1 MNTAIASRYAA
12 EYQSIAPALP
22 GQSLPW
28 LQALRAEALAEFSAH
43 GFPSPREEEW
53 RYTNVSGIEKKLF
66 VPSTNL
72 TAGDVN
78 AEWLKSVQLEDA
90 WVLVLVNGHFSA
102 ELSVL
107 DGLPETVSVMGMA
120 DALAKQPG
128 KVEKYLGAAAD
139 QSEHSFIAFNTAWF
153 TDGLFV
159 HVPAKLVL
167 DKPIQLLHIVTG
179 TDAMATTRNI
189 IIADEMAEAKVIE
202 TFISRDGVYAASLPG
217 ADAAISRDGVYA
229 ASLPGAGA
237 AIARDGAANAY
248 LTAAVTEVFVGQNAD
263 LTLYKMQSESEK
275 AYHFGG
281 SYIKQARDARFT
293 HHNFAFGGLLARSDI
308 HVDLDHASECE
319 LNGLYLGV
327 KRQHIDN
334 HTRINHLK
342 PYAIS
347 RELYKGVLDDRA
359 RGVFQGRVIVAIDAQ
374 KTDSQMNNRNLL
386 LSDDAEVD
394 TKPQLEIYADDVKCG
409 HGVTVGQLEEKSIF
423 YLQSRCVD
431 EETARNMLT
440 FAFANEMVDKIK
452 IKGLHDMV
460 LEQVLARFPQEGVN
474 KEWL

>member
-1 MNTAIASRYAA
+1 MNTATASRYAA
-12 EYQSIAPALP
+12 EYQAIAPALP

-28 LQALRAEALAEFSAH
+28 LKALRAEALAEFSAH

-72 TAGDVN
+72 TVGDVN
-78 AEWLKSVQLEDA
+78 AESLKSYQLQDA

-107 DGLPETVSVMGMA
+107 ADLPEAVSVMGMA
-120 DALAKQPG
+120 DALAKQPE
-128 KVEKYLGAAAD
+128 KLEKYLGKAAS

-179 TDAMATTRNI
+179 ADAMATTRNI
-189 IIADEMAEAKVIE
+189 IVADEMAEAKVIE

-217 ADAAISRDGVYA
+217 ADAAI
-229 ASLPGAGA
+229 
-237 AIARDGAANAY
+237 ARDGAANAY

-263 LTLYKMQSESEK
+263 VTLYKMQSESEK

-374 KTDSQMNNRNLL
+374 KTDSQMNNRNL
-386 LSDDAEVD
+386 AV
-394 TKPQLEIYADDVKCG
+394 IG
-409 HGVTVGQLEEKSIF
+409 
-423 YLQSRCVD
+423 
-431 EETARNMLT
+431 
-440 FAFANEMVDKIK
+440 
-452 IKGLHDMV
+452 
-460 LEQVLARFPQEGVN
+460 
-474 KEWL
+474 

>member
-1 MNTAIASRYAA
+1 MTTTTASHYTA
-12 EYQSIAPALP
+12 EYRNIGPALP
-22 GQSLPW
+22 GKILPW
-28 LQALRAEALAEFSAH
+28 LQQLRAEALVQFSAH

-53 RYTNVSGIEKKLF
+53 RYTNVSAIEKKLF
-66 VPSTNL
+66 SPLANL
-72 TAGDVN
+72 SASQIDAN
-78 AEWLKSVQLEDA
+78 WLKSYQLEDA
-90 WVLVLVNGHFSA
+90 WSVVLVDGHFSA
-102 ELSVL
+102 EFSVL

-120 DALAKQPG
+120 DAL
-128 KVEKYLGAAAD
+128 VETQNIASLLETYLGRAVNNA
-139 QSEHSFIAFNTAWF
+139 EHSFIAFNTAWF

-159 HVPAKLVL
+159 HVPARQVL
-167 DKPIQLLHIVTG
+167 EKPIQVLHIATQA
-179 TDAMATTRNI
+179 DILATTRTV
-189 IIADEMAEAKVIE
+189 IIADEMAEVRVIE
-202 TFISRDGVYAASLPG
+202 TF
-217 ADAAISRDGVYA
+217 
-229 ASLPGAGA
+229 AGL
-237 AIARDGAANAY
+237 ANAY
-248 LTAAVTEVFVGQNAD
+248 LSAAVMEVFVGANAD
-263 LTLYKMQSESEK
+263 MTLYKMQCESEK

-281 SYIKQARDARFT
+281 TYVKQARDALFT

-308 HVDLDHASECE
+308 HVDLDYASACE

-342 PYAIS
+342 PHASS

-359 RGVFQGRVIVAIDAQ
+359 RGVFQGRVIVAEDAQ

-386 LSDDAEVD
+386 LSDDAEAD

-409 HGVTVGQLEEKSIF
+409 HGVTVGQLDESSIF
-423 YLQSRCVD
+423 YLQSRCID

-452 IKGLHDMV
+452 IKGLHDMI
-460 LEQVLARFPQEGVN
+460 LEQVLLRFPQEGVE

>member
-1 MNTAIASRYAA
+1 MNTATASRYAA

-22 GQSLPW
+22 GQSLSW
-28 LQALRAEALAEFSAH
+28 LQALRVEALAEFSAQ

-66 VPSTNL
+66 SPSTSL
-72 TAGDVN
+72 TAGDIDV
-78 AEWLKSVQLEDA
+78 EWLKSVQLEDA

-107 DGLPETVSVMGMA
+107 EGLPEAVSVMGMA

-128 KVEKYLGAAAD
+128 KVEKYLGAAANH
-139 QSEHSFIAFNTAWF
+139 SEHSFIAFNTAWF

-159 HVPAKLVL
+159 HVPAKVVL
-167 DKPIQLLHIVTG
+167 DRPIQLLHIVTG

-202 TFISRDGVYAASLPG
+202 TFIS
-217 ADAAISRDGVYA
+217 
-229 ASLPGAGA
+229 
-237 AIARDGAANAY
+237 RDGAANAY

>member
-1 MNTAIASRYAA
+1 MNTATASRYAA
-12 EYQSIAPALP
+12 EYQTIASALP
-22 GQSLPW
+22 GQNLPW
-28 LQALRAEALAEFSAH
+28 LQALRAKALEQFSAQ

-66 VPSTNL
+66 APVMGK
-72 TAGDVN
+72 GDNMGVCHTH
-78 AEWLKSVQLEDA
+78 LQSYQMQDA
-90 WVLVLVNGHFSA
+90 WVFVLVNGHFSA

-107 DGLPETVSVMGMA
+107 DGLPEAVTVMGMA

-139 QSEHSFIAFNTAWF
+139 QAEHSFIAFNTAWF
-153 TDGLFV
+153 SDGLFV

-202 TFISRDGVYAASLPG
+202 TFIGSDS
-217 ADAAISRDGVYA
+217 
-229 ASLPGAGA
+229 
-237 AIARDGAANAY
+237 AY
-248 LTAAVTEVFVGQNAD
+248 LTAAVTEVFVEQNAD
-263 LTLYKMQSESEK
+263 LTLYKMQSESDK

-281 SYIKQARDARFT
+281 SYIKQARDARFA

-308 HVDLDHASECE
+308 HADLDHASECE

-386 LSDDAEVD
+386 LSDDAEAD

-409 HGVTVGQLEEKSIF
+409 HGVTVGQLDEKSIF

-440 FAFANEMVDKIK
+440 FAFANEMVDKVK
-452 IKGLHDMV
+452 IKGLHDMI
-460 LEQVLARFPQEGVN
+460 LEQVLARFPQQGVN

>member
-1 MNTAIASRYAA
+1 MNTATASRYAA
-12 EYQSIAPALP
+12 EYQTIAPILP
-22 GQSLPW
+22 GQALPW
-28 LQALRAEALAEFSAH
+28 LKALRAEALMAFSAH

-66 VPSTNL
+66 SPSLSL
-72 TAGDVN
+72 TAGDLDS
-78 AEWLKSVQLEDA
+78 EWLKSYQLEDT
-90 WVLVLVNGHFSA
+90 WSVVLVNGHFSA
-102 ELSVL
+102 ALSNL
-107 DGLPETVSVMGMA
+107 TDLPATVSIMSMA
-120 DALAKQPG
+120 DALAKQSD
-128 KVEKYLGAAAD
+128 KVEKYLGTAAD

-159 HVPAKLVL
+159 HVPAKQVL
-167 DKPIQLLHIVTG
+167 DKPIQVLHIVTG
-179 TDAMATTRNI
+179 SDAMATTRNI
-189 IIADEMAEAKVIE
+189 IIADEMAEAKIIE
-202 TFISRDGVYAASLPG
+202 TFVGID
-217 ADAAISRDGVYA
+217 
-229 ASLPGAGA
+229 
-237 AIARDGAANAY
+237 NAY

-263 LTLYKMQSESEK
+263 LTLYKMQSESDK

-281 SYIKQARDARFT
+281 SYIKQARNARFT

-409 HGVTVGQLEEKSIF
+409 HGVTVGQLDEKSIF

-440 FAFANEMVDKIK
+440 FAFANEMVDKVK
-452 IKGLHDMV
+452 IRGLHDMV
-460 LEQVLARFPQEGVN
+460 LEQVLARFPQQGVN